1 MSSHLDETIRSLRTK
16 IEDHEAAA
24 RKIKVTINQLL
35 ELDGKPPAY
44 SDADLQA
51 APTLLNIRKDQFFG
65 KPLATCVK
73 LILEARGAANQGG
86 ATTEELFE
94 ILKSGGY
101 DFGSRPGHGLRNLGI
116 TIGKNMAFQRT
127 PNGLWG
133 LREWYPEAAK
143 KGRSRAAELGEVADG
158 GEPGGVADGE

>member
-1 MSSHLDETIRSLRTK
+1 MPAHLVETIRSLRSK
-16 IEDHEAAA
+16 IEEHEAAA

-44 SDADLQA
+44 ADVDLQA
-51 APTLLNIRKDQFFG
+51 KPTLMNLRKDQFFG
-65 KPLATCVK
+65 QPLATCVK
-73 LILEARGAANQGG
+73 TILEARGAANQGG

-94 ILKSGGY
+94 VLTQGGY
-101 DFGSRPGHGLRNLGI
+101 DFENSPNALRKLGI

-133 LREWYPEAAK
+133 LREWYPNARRAK
-143 KGRSRAAELGEVADG
+143 TKGEQQSALEDAGD
-158 GEPGGVADGE
+158 EPTET